1 MRGFLIE
8 VPPIRKPLKL
18 CLFTLKVLY
27 DIVVANVQVAK
38 LVLGPKDKLRPAFVE
53 VPMAIGNEFALA
65 TLTSIISLTPGTV
78 SACLSADR
86 RVLMVHALDVP
97 DVDALISDV
106 KRNYEAPLLEIFECS
121 PICDSALHGRAWN
134 SRRAERR
141 SPDPGPDMPDRVLAL
156 DTLYINALALI
167 VLFGIWLASDLFFEA
182 ALLIAVM
189 GFVSTVA
196 VGKHMLHGDI
206 ID

>member
-1 MRGFLIE
+1 M
-8 VPPIRKPLKL
+8 
-18 CLFTLKVLY
+18 
-27 DIVVANVQVAK
+27 
-38 LVLGPKDKLRPAFVE
+38 
-53 VPMAIGNEFALA
+53 
-65 TLTSIISLTPGTV
+65 
-78 SACLSADR
+78 
-86 RVLMVHALDVP
+86 
-97 DVDALISDV
+97 
-106 KRNYEAPLLEIFECS
+106 
-121 PICDSALHGRAWN
+121 
-134 SRRAERR
+134 
-141 SPDPGPDMPDRVLAL
+141 LAL